1 MEKNN
6 EVLPVKNV
14 TQSKIV
20 ETFAE
25 DMAKVI
31 EDDKSGILKKIIND
45 EEEHE
50 KVKMNLS
57 PSSKKN
63 KLFMFLSL
71 LLVLISF
78 AVLFYS
84 LSLGEIKT
92 VTVEGQFVPIIFI
105 DQNTFLEIKDLKK
118 DEIVQ
123 TVLNESNATTV
134 KSEGVEGIYLS
145 YNKKVI
151 GLRQFIELT
160 KTNFVPDANT
170 LFVSDNF
177 VM

>member
-71 LLVLISF
+71 F
-78 AVLFYS
+78 LF
-84 LSLGEIKT
+84 
-92 VTVEGQFVPIIFI
+92 
-105 DQNTFLEIKDLKK
+105 
-118 DEIVQ
+118 
-123 TVLNESNATTV
+123 
-134 KSEGVEGIYLS
+134 
-145 YNKKVI
+145 
-151 GLRQFIELT
+151 
-160 KTNFVPDANT
+160 
-170 LFVSDNF
+170 
-177 VM
+177 